1 MNSTLNVININIKD
15 IKPYDKN
22 SKQHPKWHIDQIKN
36 SIKEFGYKDL
46 IAIDENNVIIEGHG
60 RYAALIELDYTNIE
74 VIQLK
79 HLNEKQKKAYTL
91 IHNKLTMN
99 TDFDYD
105 LLQKELKNIL
115 DYDNLKIFGF
125 NIDDLEEDFNDL
137 KNEVNSTKHLEYY
150 FCPCCKHKNLKNKF
164 KEVLDG

>member
-60 RYAALIELDYTNIE
+60 RFEAIKRLGYTKIKCFVIDNLDDNS
-74 VIQLK
+74 LK
-79 HLNEKQKKAYTL
+79 KYRL
-91 IHNKLTMN
+91 IHNQLTLN
-99 TDFDYD
+99 TDFDFSILESELNK
-105 LLQKELKNIL
+105 LL
-115 DYDNLKIFGF
+115 
-125 NIDDLEEDFNDL
+125 DFNMESYGFTFPNVEINDNYL
-137 KNEVNSTKHLEYY
+137 DIDYVNEKITKSNKLICPNCDYIADKSEFILE
-150 FCPCCKHKNLKNKF
+150 L
-164 KEVLDG
+164 E